1 MYSDVLRSTGSV
13 KLPGLLLTRSGMT
26 DNRVADIEAA
36 AAGGSSEGPPTQE
49 NLDETGTKARLKPY
63 AEPLSL
69 ERMIGAAL
77 FVVALM
83 KTITVFKAVSTNPAI
98 RVTCII
104 ALAYAFSFLIFE
116 ILVWSLALA
125 NSGCSLEGIPTD
137 SLLELLRFVDPGNN
151 PFTFPSLSV
160 LPDQRTSNP
169 NIELASISAQAQSSA
184 AASPPSNRDN
194 VATSPT
200 NIPWNKAVALSAV
213 SLGILGPLMWVFI
226 LSNIWRPSKSVFF
239 LAISAL
245 AFLSLRLVGKMAT
258 RMGRLS
264 LEQQIL
270 GTFPQWISQVDSK
283 ASVLATKLTQR
294 LYTDSSLFLIRWLWE
309 RITTV
314 NLFSAIWVIVICVY
328 YARLFPEHSLES
340 SDEPPAKP
348 MWLDW
353 LG

>member
-1 MYSDVLRSTGSV
+1 MEY
-13 KLPGLLLTRSGMT
+13 
-26 DNRVADIEAA
+26 IEATV
-36 AAGGSSEGPPTQE
+36 AGDSFEGPPIQE
-49 NLDETGTKARLKPY
+49 NHDDTGTKARLKPY

-77 FVVALM
+77 FIVALM
-83 KTITVFKAVSTNPAI
+83 KIITVFKAVSTNPAI

-104 ALAYAFSFLIFE
+104 ALAYAFSFLIYE
-116 ILVWSLALA
+116 ILVWSLALV
-125 NSGCSLEGIPTD
+125 NPGYSLECIPTD
-137 SLLELLRFVDPGNN
+137 NLLELLRFVDPGNN
-151 PFTFPSLSV
+151 PFTFPSSSV
-160 LPDQRTSNP
+160 PPGQRTSNP
-169 NIELASISAQAQSSA
+169 NIELASISAQAQSIA

-200 NIPWNKAVALSAV
+200 NIPWNKAVALSV
-213 SLGILGPLMWVFI
+213 ISLGILGPLMWVFI

-245 AFLSLRLVGKMAT
+245 AFLSLRLVGKVAT

-264 LEQQIL
+264 FEQQIL
-270 GTFPQWISQVDSK
+270 GTFPHWILQLGSK
-283 ASVLATKLTQR
+283 ASSLATKLKQR
-294 LYTDSSLFLIRWLWE
+294 LYTDPSLFLFRWLWE

-314 NLFSAIWVIVICVY
+314 NLFSATWVIVICVY

-340 SDEPPAKP
+340 LDEPPVKP